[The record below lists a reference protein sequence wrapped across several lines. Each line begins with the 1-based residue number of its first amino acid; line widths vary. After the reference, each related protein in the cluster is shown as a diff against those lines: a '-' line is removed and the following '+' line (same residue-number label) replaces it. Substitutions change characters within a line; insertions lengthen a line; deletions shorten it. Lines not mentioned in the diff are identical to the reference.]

1 MGSEQQFF
9 NPVLENEKTSILQY
23 IQTTNAECV
32 IKVFDS
38 FWKTQFLKTKSGHIQ
53 ILKKNFTEMKN
64 EKIIVSFES
73 VGDHF
78 FFESVIE
85 KSENQLVVGIP
96 EKIFKLQRRNDF
108 RVTIPSNIKPIVK
121 ILKSPEL
128 KVEIR
133 DMSLGGCKLAIKTE
147 FKLDFAVNTEI
158 EIHLKIMEFEEK
170 RMYAEVKFVDFIENA
185 KTFILGIKFVELNS
199 DQTTLMRNTLLQI
212 DRILRQ
218 KSQD

>member
-1 MGSEQQFF
+1 MSVEQQFF
-9 NPVLENEKTSILQY
+9 NAILEPERISILQY
-23 IQTTNAECV
+23 IQNNNAECV

-38 FWKTQFLKTKSGHIQ
+38 YWKTQFLKTNKNNIQ
-53 ILKKNFTEMKN
+53 IVKKNFIELKN

-73 VGDHF
+73 VGDQF

-85 KSENQLVVGIP
+85 SSDTQLVVRIP

-121 ILKSPEL
+121 LKKYPDM

-133 DMSLGGCKLAIKTE
+133 DMSLGGCKISIKTE
-147 FKLDFAVNTEI
+147 FKLELEINSEIEMQMKIMDFEENKLFAVI
-158 EIHLKIMEFEEK
+158 
-170 RMYAEVKFVDFIENA
+170 KFTDFIENA
-185 KTFILGIKFVELNS
+185 KTLILGLQFVDLNS
-199 DQTTLMRNTLLQI
+199 DQTTLMRTTLLQI

>member
-1 MGSEQQFF
+1 MSTEQQFF
-9 NPVLENEKTSILQY
+9 NPILENEKISILEY
-23 IQTTNAECV
+23 IQNNNAECV

-38 FWKTQFLKTKSGHIQ
+38 YWKTQFLKTNKSHIQ
-53 ILKKNFTEMKN
+53 ILKKNFIELKN

-73 VGDHF
+73 VGDQF

-85 KSENQLVVGIP
+85 SSETQLVVRIP

-121 ILKSPEL
+121 LKKYPDM

-133 DMSLGGCKLAIKTE
+133 DMSLGGCKISIKTE
-147 FKLDFAVNTEI
+147 FKLELDINTEI
-158 EIHLKIMEFEEK
+158 EMQMKVLEFEENK
-170 RMYAEVKFVDFIENA
+170 LYAIIKFTDFIENA
-185 KTFILGIKFVELNS
+185 KTLILGLQFVDLNS
-199 DQTTLMRNTLLQI
+199 DQTSSMRTTLLQI